1 MSKELQNN
9 TEQSGPSEI
18 ELQNYKGFK
27 RLWFGQIISIL
38 GSEIVQFSLIWWIT
52 IETESAFFLSLSMF
66 LAFLPAIIIGPLAGV
81 LVDKWDK
88 KKLIIITDFLQAIT
102 TVMLI
107 LSFYLGFGNI
117 WFIIGLN
124 FLRAIFQSFHSPAFS
139 TIIALMVP
147 KEKLSRINGISQ
159 LFTAL
164 SQMLGPIFG
173 ALLMAVIP
181 KIENILWVD
190 VITFLFAI
198 SLLIKVKIP
207 KIEPKVKDSQSDQS
221 FKAKFKEGFQII
233 RNVKGMTTIL
243 FLAMLANFLLMPI
256 NTQFSLFIYLD
267 HSGTEMDM
275 AFVSAGMQF
284 AIVAGA
290 IASSAKKEWKNKVNI
305 FLLGMLFVFIGIAI
319 IALTPYQQF
328 WVMFVGSLIG
338 FFGVPILQTML
349 RTIIQFAI
357 PPEAMG
363 RVVSILRLMTS
374 VAMPLGII
382 LSGPIAELIGIQYL
396 FLSASL
402 LGILVVGVTYAF
414 SPIRHMDD
422 SEFGKK
428 VIDEESI
435 EASTE

>member
-1 MSKELQNN
+1 MTTELNNN
-9 TEQSGPSEI
+9 TEKSNSSEL
-18 ELQNYKGFK
+18 EVENYKHFK

-38 GSEIVQFSLIWWIT
+38 GSEIVQFALIWWIT

-66 LAFLPAIIIGPLAGV
+66 LAFIPAILIGPFAGV

-88 KKLIIITDFLQAIT
+88 KKLIVITDLLQAIT

-117 WFIIGLN
+117 WYIIGLN
-124 FLRAIFQSFHSPAFS
+124 FLRAIFQSFHSPALM
-139 TIIALMVP
+139 TIVSLMVP
-147 KEKLSRINGISQ
+147 KEKLTRINGISQ
-159 LFTAL
+159 LATAI

-181 KIENILWVD
+181 KIENILWID
-190 VITFLFAI
+190 VITFLFAV

-207 KIEPKVKDSQSDQS
+207 KIEPKVKDSKSDQT

-256 NTQFSLFIYLD
+256 NTQFSLFIYRD

-290 IASSAKKEWKNKVNI
+290 ITSSAKKEWKNKVNI

-319 IALTPYQQF
+319 IALAPDQQF

-338 FFGVPILQTML
+338 FFGLPLLQTML
-349 RTIIQFAI
+349 RTIVQVTI

-363 RVVSILRLMTS
+363 RVGSILRLMTS

-382 LSGPIAELIGIQYL
+382 LSGPIADLIGIQYL
-396 FLSASL
+396 FLSASI
-402 LGILVVGVTYAF
+402 LGIIVVGLTYAF

-422 SEFGKK
+422 SEFGSK
-428 VIDEESI
+428 VTLVEPI
-435 EASTE
+435 ET